1 MNKQMEP
8 FYPPPRLLLGP
19 GPSSVH
25 PRVLQAMAM
34 PLLGHLDGAFL
45 KVMDDVMQSLRD
57 VFKTSNKLTFP
68 VSATGSAG
76 MEAAFCNILEPGDV
90 AVVAVNGFFG
100 NRMVDIGNRCG
111 AEVHSVEYEWGKAI
125 GPDLSR
131 LEDEM
136 KKHKRVKAV
145 AIVHGE
151 TSTGVLNS
159 LKPVADL
166 AHAYDAVVIAD
177 TVTSLG
183 GVNVALD
190 EWDVDVGHSGT
201 QKCLGGPPGLAPV
214 TLGPRAEQVLKERTR
229 PVQSFYL
236 NLSDLETYW
245 DERRAYHHTAP
256 ISMVYALRE
265 ALRMVQEEGLE
276 ARFARHALNARA
288 FRAGAEALGMNLLA
302 DPDARLDPLTT
313 VLTPEGVDVNRVRGI
328 LLEEYGIEIGGGLG
342 PLAGKILRIGL
353 MGDGSRAANVLL
365 LLSALE
371 RILPK
376 EGFEVANGA
385 GVAAAQK
392 VYAEED

>member
-1 MNKQMEP
+1 
-8 FYPPPRLLLGP
+8 
-19 GPSSVH
+19 
-25 PRVLQAMAM
+25 
-34 PLLGHLDGAFL
+34 
-45 KVMDDVMQSLRD
+45 
-57 VFKTSNKLTFP
+57 
-68 VSATGSAG
+68 

-111 AEVHSVEYEWGKAI
+111 AEVHPVEYEWGTAI
-125 GPDLSR
+125 GPDLSE
-131 LEDEM
+131 LEDEI

-151 TSTGVLNS
+151 TSTGVLNP
-159 LKPVADL
+159 LKPVAEL
-166 AHAYDAVVIAD
+166 AHAYDAVLIAD

-183 GVNVALD
+183 GVDVALD
-190 EWDVDVGHSGT
+190 EWDIDVSHSGT

-214 TLGPRAEQVLKERTR
+214 TLGPRAEKVLKERSR

-236 NLSDLETYW
+236 NLADLETYW

-265 ALRMVQEEGLE
+265 ALRMVLEEGLE
-276 ARFARHALNARA
+276 ARFVRHATNAQA
-288 FRAGAEALGMNLLA
+288 FRSGVEALGLKLLA

-342 PLAGKILRIGL
+342 PLAGKILRVGL
-353 MGDGSRAANVLL
+353 MGDNSRAANVLT

-371 RILPK
+371 RVLPR

-385 GVAAAQK
+385 GVTAAQK
-392 VYAEED
+392 VFAEAN